1 MSERTADPVRTGH
14 GQIGSVGSQPDR
26 GTPSIRFGYLGRGDP
41 LTGTPSQAPTLCQEQ
56 AVKRSRVPNTSNR
69 VLVVLEVCAGGYG
82 AGRVG
87 ERSARGE
94 EGLVGRFA
102 AGAAVGVAEAVAHQ
116 ALTEFEV
123 SLAP

>member
-1 MSERTADPVRTGH
+1 
-14 GQIGSVGSQPDR
+14 
-26 GTPSIRFGYLGRGDP
+26 
-41 LTGTPSQAPTLCQEQ
+41 
-56 AVKRSRVPNTSNR
+56 VKRSRVPNTSNR
-69 VLVVLEVCAGGYG
+69 VLVVLEVYAGGYG

-102 AGAAVGVAEAVAHQ
+102 AGVAVGVAKAVAHQ